1 MNNNKKKLILGLG
14 NDILMDDGVG
24 PRVVRKLEEKYPLPG
39 TEYRT
44 ASLGGMDI
52 VELISGYEWVVF
64 IDAIKTKN
72 GIPGT
77 VYEFTTA
84 DFKETLHLTTIHDI
98 SFLSAIQLEKQL
110 GLHIPKDIHVFA
122 IEIIE
127 DQVFGENFSPPLQER
142 FDQIVEEIHTKIQ
155 SLIG

>member
-1 MNNNKKKLILGLG
+1 MSNNKKSLILGIG
-14 NDILMDDGVG
+14 NDILMDDGIG

-44 ASLGGMDI
+44 TCLGGMDI
-52 VELISGYEWVVF
+52 VELISGYEWVVL

-77 VYEFTTA
+77 VYEFATA
-84 DFKETLHLTTIHDI
+84 DFKDTLHLTTIHDI
-98 SFLSAIQLEKQL
+98 SFLSAIRLEKQL
-110 GLHIPKDIHVFA
+110 GLHIPKDIHILA

>member
-14 NDILMDDGVG
+14 NDILMDDGIG

-44 ASLGGMDI
+44 AALGGMDI
-52 VELISGYEWVVF
+52 VELVSGYEWVVV

-84 DFKETLHLTTIHDI
+84 DFKETLHLTTTHDI
-98 SFLSAIQLEKQL
+98 SFLSAIRLESKL
-110 GLHIPKDIHVFA
+110 GLHIPKDIYVFA
-122 IEIIE
+122 IEIVE

-142 FDQIVEEIHTKIQ
+142 FDRIVEEIHSKIQ
-155 SLIG
+155 SLI